1 MEIKTERKM
10 KNIYFSILCSIV
22 LSLTGC
28 QTPEELVMDESSAGA
43 HGFNVKFSDGSG
55 DFYPEKAAPYND
67 GEQRDRKSV
76 V

>member
-1 MEIKTERKM
+1 M

-43 HGFNVKFSDGSG
+43 HGFNVKFSDGESYDTESHSEDNERAFG
-55 DFYPEKAAPYND
+55 DGF
-67 GEQRDRKSV
+67 G
-76 V
+76 